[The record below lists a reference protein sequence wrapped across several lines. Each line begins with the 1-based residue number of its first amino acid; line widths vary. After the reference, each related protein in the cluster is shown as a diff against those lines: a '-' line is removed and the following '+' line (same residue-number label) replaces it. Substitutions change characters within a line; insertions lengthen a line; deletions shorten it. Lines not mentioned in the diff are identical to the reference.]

1 MGNPLS
7 ELGLS
12 ADGDRIA
19 ASVDH
24 ALLLEASPSIQEPLA
39 RAMSSF
45 AESSRDASKALK
57 VLAVAGAAYLV
68 LSGVA
73 KIVEASK
80 SKSNKA
86 SGCDCRC
93 CCCCNKSNACTGA
106 GANGSSD
113 N

>member
-24 ALLLEASPSIQEPLA
+24 ALLLQASPSIQEPLV

-68 LSGVA
+68 MSGVA

-80 SKSNKA
+80 SKKA
-86 SGCDCRC
+86 ERGCDCRC
-93 CCCCNKSNACTGA
+93 CCCNNARSASTGA
-106 GANGSSD
+106 GANGSS
-113 N
+113 NN